1 MWQDVHIRSYQRIG
15 GNRKGYLPIDMWY
28 LISATAGW
36 NKDWLRTCGFDRRII
51 ARTSVIISRISL
63 CVFMDGVQRASYIT
77 LWGKKHLFVS
87 SVSSPLMFYC
97 TLTQHVFALWSWEF
111 LIEAYLKIQRYLL
124 CICLG
129 CLNGEHRRR
138 WRKKKSCSRM
148 CTGLKWIFKGSNASQ
163 PLTHTWAARALQT
176 ASV

>member
-51 ARTSVIISRISL
+51 ACTSVIISSISL

-77 LWGKKHLFVS
+77 LWVKKHVFVS
-87 SVSSPLMFYC
+87 SVSSPVMFYTYTAC
-97 TLTQHVFALWSWEF
+97 VCSLVLGLVL
-111 LIEAYLKIQRYLL
+111 LIGAYLKIQHYLL
-124 CICLG
+124 CTCL
-129 CLNGEHRRR
+129 CRLNREHRRR
-138 WRKKKSCSRM
+138 CREKKV
-148 CTGLKWIFKGSNASQ
+148 
-163 PLTHTWAARALQT
+163 ARECAPD
-176 ASV
+176 